1 MGVLNSSPP
10 IRLFRRWVI
19 CHPSL
24 CLQSFPPETANV
36 VLATYPSD
44 SFNYLFYQIYNSD
57 FAGFNSSLF
66 FQVNSYAALKRPGV
80 ATDVNGNAAGIY
92 FTEDNDVVYVDTTSY
107 EETVLGEQTYIQ
119 SLAFAQN
126 MTKYSASL
134 ETGNIIFVCSLT
146 DDSPCE
152 EYEVRGPD
160 YTTDQTGGTPAA
172 LIDAMDWDPS
182 GRLLAFDYGVC
193 VNGPGEDCPYYQWS
207 IGIINTETGYV
218 SYPFGNQSSEYD
230 IGFPSFS
237 NLTDRYIAF
246 DLIHYTAEADNGVGN
261 SLVMILDTQESDL
274 KVGAFPDAGLLSGPN
289 GTTFGMAT
297 FTADDSGLA
306 FLYYDE
312 NGGSF
317 VVWGD
322 LRDYEIGDNAKYM
335 DPYIADYPIS
345 VPAYHRP
352 LDLSLSASPSSV
364 NFGELAANNVS
375 SERLCVINE
384 GGGRITISP
393 SRSNNSA
400 SADSV
405 GGGVLVGGQKKC
417 GSVTVDTSKLSP
429 GTNFSARITFP
440 SDANALSV
448 NVTGSV
454 ADLLDT
460 DGDGIADENDAFP
473 DDPNESVDTDA
484 DGIGDNTDAF
494 PMDAS
499 ESADTDGDGVGDN
512 VDAFPTTRMNRSIQT
527 LMA

>member
-1 MGVLNSSPP
+1 M
-10 IRLFRRWVI
+10 
-19 CHPSL
+19 
-24 CLQSFPPETANV
+24 
-36 VLATYPSD
+36 
-44 SFNYLFYQIYNSD
+44 
-57 FAGFNSSLF
+57 
-66 FQVNSYAALKRPGV
+66 NSYSAALKRPGV

-134 ETGNIIFVCSLT
+134 ETGNIIFVCSFT

-193 VNGPGEDCPYYQWS
+193 VNVPGEDCPYYQWS

-274 KVGAFPDAGLLSGPN
+274 KAGAFPDAGLLSGPN
-289 GTTFGMAT
+289 GTTFGMAS

-312 NGGSF
+312 NGGAG
-317 VVWGD
+317 VAWGD
-322 LRDYEIGDNAKYM
+322 LSDYEIGGNLKYM
-335 DPYIADYPIS
+335 DPYTADYPIS
-345 VPAYHRP
+345 VPRYHRT
-352 LDLSLSASPSSV
+352 LDLSLTASPSSI
-364 NFGELAANNVS
+364 NFGDVAANSVS
-375 SERLCVINE
+375 SERLCVTNE

-393 SRSNNSA
+393 S
-400 SADSV
+400 
-405 GGGVLVGGQKKC
+405 
-417 GSVTVDTSKLSP
+417 SKIRRL
-429 GTNFSARITFP
+429 
-440 SDANALSV
+440 
-448 NVTGSV
+448 
-454 ADLLDT
+454 
-460 DGDGIADENDAFP
+460 
-473 DDPNESVDTDA
+473 
-484 DGIGDNTDAF
+484 
-494 PMDAS
+494 
-499 ESADTDGDGVGDN
+499 
-512 VDAFPTTRMNRSIQT
+512 PTRWVVVFW
-527 LMA
+527 